1 MSNYI
6 VSGEDLSAVADAIRA
21 KTNVQG
27 GGSQPLVFPDEFVS
41 SIQSIPTGSGYTPL
55 FVDCL
60 LDLQTFTAT
69 NFSCSHSDTL
79 EAIANGRDVIL
90 RVKFYIGSSIYEFG
104 YGRLAISPGNDQ
116 SNPVEWS
123 LLLYGNFGTGA
134 AMFHFQIKLNAN
146 ESVSVGVQQVTN
158 TVIK

>member
-1 MSNYI
+1 
-6 VSGEDLSAVADAIRA
+6 V
-21 KTNVQG
+21 
-27 GGSQPLVFPDEFVS
+27 
-41 SIQSIPTGSGYTPL
+41 
-55 FVDCL
+55 
-60 LDLQTFTAT
+60 
-69 NFSCSHSDTL
+69 
-79 EAIANGRDVIL
+79 EAIANERDVIL
-90 RVKFYIGSSIYEFG
+90 RVKFYIGSSTYEFG